1 MDDIETIAGIAAD
14 YNVGC
19 HVDNC
24 LGGFVNWF
32 VEYSLEDV
40 LPFDF
45 RTRGV
50 TTISADTHKFGY
62 GPKGMSVWM
71 MRPKRLFEYFMFVS
85 VDHSGVPFTMNHF
98 GTHRSGAIVAG
109 TWSAMIRTGLK
120 GYVNAVRRIMQM
132 TNNFRDRIQKD
143 DELVLYGQNNS
154 YWMTWF
160 NTVGINPLSV
170 SCKIKE
176 DSEWNL
182 IEVMLPPLIHFLAME
197 SNSDQL
203 NSKIKV
209 EDLFKNIKNAV
220 NKVKRNVD
228 VKSSMYQ
235 AFYGTVI
242 GIKDP
247 SIVELLIAYFIYPK
261 SLFYIKKYSNL
272 CICLNNF
279 SMIIRNIKYNVLNKS
294 WLA

>member
-1 MDDIETIAGIAAD
+1 MDDIEAIAGLAAD

-62 GPKGMSVWM
+62 GHKGMSVLM
-71 MRPKRLFEYFMFVS
+71 MRPKRLFEYFMFLS
-85 VDHSGVPFTMNHF
+85 IDHSGAPFTMNHF
-98 GTHRSGAIVAG
+98 GTHRSGSIVAG
-109 TWSAMIRTGLK
+109 TWLAMIRTGLN
-120 GYVNAVRRIMQM
+120 GYVTAVRRIMQM
-132 TNNFRDRIQKD
+132 TNNLRDKIQKD
-143 DELVLYGQNNS
+143 DELVLHGQNNS
-154 YWMTWF
+154 YWMTCF
-160 NTVGINPLSV
+160 NTVGMNPLSV

-197 SNSDQL
+197 SNCDKL
-203 NSKIKV
+203 NSKDKV
-209 EDLFKNIKNAV
+209 NDLFKNIKRNA
-220 NKVKRNVD
+220 D
-228 VKSSMYQ
+228 VKAYASSILWYC
-235 AFYGTVI
+235 YW
-242 GIKDP
+242 
-247 SIVELLIAYFIYPK
+247 Y
-261 SLFYIKKYSNL
+261 
-272 CICLNNF
+272 
-279 SMIIRNIKYNVLNKS
+279 
-294 WLA
+294 